1 MKGYL
6 LAGFS
11 MLALIMIIISS
22 GAYTTLSIER
32 DVSLQLVDDTSGIV
46 SLYPTTMNPKY
57 FYDSDNNGAFELHIL
72 DVAQGEKVEIQSIFK
87 IENDLNETIF
97 VKIFDDGNYP
107 GNVTFTSN
115 LSNLENGG
123 ITIPVGN
130 VITVDVF
137 IDAIDVIS
145 DESLISGIDIVVSNV
160 EGVPFITLT
169 RTAEILI
176 EEYESPEGY
185 DPNDHTMPEN
195 VEFMRGVAYDALSNG
210 IKIRTWGDYRY
221 TDMGLDPKI
230 WNKTING
237 YTYKYNRKKLTG
249 SEKIR
254 TIQLSPKTGTIKVK
268 ALDNTI
274 YTIYKNQS
282 IYLDVYALKWY
293 AKIKG
298 HYEEVIIW
306 EYY

>member
-1 MKGYL
+1 MKGYV

-32 DVSLQLVDDTSGIV
+32 DVSLQLVDDTSGVV
-46 SLYPTTMNPKY
+46 SLYPTTENPEY
-57 FYDSDNNGAFELHIL
+57 FHDSDNNGAFELHIL
-72 DVAQGEKVEIQSIFK
+72 DVPQGEKVEIQSIFK

-107 GNVTFTSN
+107 DNVTFTSS
-115 LSNLENGG
+115 LSNLETGG

-137 IDAIDVIS
+137 IDAIDITS
-145 DESLISGIDIVVSNV
+145 DESLISVIDIVASNA
-160 EGVPFITLT
+160 EGTPFITLT

-185 DPNDHTMPEN
+185 DPNDNTMPEN
-195 VEFMRGVAYDALSNG
+195 AEFIRGVAYDALSNG
-210 IKIRTWGDYRY
+210 VKIRTWGDYNY

-237 YTYKYNRKKLTG
+237 YTYKYDLIKLTS
-249 SEKIR
+249 SEKVSA
-254 TIQLSPKTGTIKVK
+254 IQLSPKTGTIKVK
-268 ALDNTI
+268 ALDNTL
-274 YTIYKNQS
+274 YTTHKNQY
-282 IYLDVYALKWY
+282 IYLDVYTLKWY

-298 HYEEVIIW
+298 NYEEVIIW